1 MSPGRPGYRRTMPV
15 TRVVARPLL
24 ASIFIAGGI
33 DALRNPAPKAKLAEP
48 VTSAIAGVVPSLP
61 DDAELLVRA
70 NAAVQVGAG
79 ACLALGKVPR
89 LSAALLAGS
98 LVPTTFGGH
107 RFWEETDPLKRA
119 QQRTHFLKNASL
131 LGALI
136 LAAADTGGAPSIGW
150 RARHARRRHPAT
162 RMGAAALR
170 EGASAARD
178 LASHGAVA
186 ALGAAGALASA
197 ARDAGA
203 PTARQTV
210 AAARE
215 TGVPAARHVVAAA
228 RETGV
233 PAARHVV
240 AVAKEAGVP
249 AARQVVA
256 AARETG
262 VPAAKQA
269 AAAIREL
276 PVRETVGHLTEIARE
291 ALPA

>member
-150 RARHARRRHPAT
+150 RARHLRRRHPAT

-197 ARDAGA
+197 A
-203 PTARQTV
+203 PSARQTV

-256 AARETG
+256 AAREAG

-276 PVRETVGHLTEIARE
+276 PVRETVGHLAEIARE